1 MFTKLPAYPLITN
14 DPYLSIW
21 SNTDHP
27 AESDT
32 IHWGGARKRLV
43 LTAMADGVEYALVG
57 LSDGQRAEL
66 TGREVTATSTK
77 YTFRMEAMELSIA
90 FRAPLL
96 LDDLRLVSIPVTY
109 VHITARPLDGHE
121 HKADVKLS
129 WHDDI
134 CHDSAAPEPLIGK
147 SYASGDIH
155 IAWMGRKIQPMLG
168 QSSDHITID
177 WGYAYILSDTPVSF
191 QRVRGHWALECTK
204 AIVVGAKDAETC
216 IMLAY
221 DDVASINYFGFIA
234 QAYYHACNGESF
246 INTVKR
252 CFNEREEIFGRMTAF
267 DEQFS
272 ADALATGGEDY
283 RTIVTAAYRQSIAAH
298 KLIADR
304 DGKPVFLSKENDS
317 NGCIGTV
324 DVSYPSIPLYL
335 LYEPEL
341 VFAMA
346 RPVLEFARMPVWK
359 YDFAPHD
366 VGRYPYATGQVYG
379 LAPSCLDDVCDPT
392 GAGDVYPPLYLYDGA
407 ENLYRD
413 KGQMPVEESGN
424 MILML
429 ATALKAGGDDRFVKS
444 HLDLLEKWV
453 KYLEKYGADPGEQ
466 LCTDDFAGHLAHN
479 VNLAIKAVCGLAA
492 YAFIME
498 HFGDAPQAEHYRE
511 CAKSMA
517 RTIVEKS
524 RNGHGTGLT
533 LDGIGWSLKYNAVWD
548 IFFGF
553 GLFDDKFFTEEIKR
567 YLDEA
572 NTFGVPLDSRA
583 TYTKSDWQLWAATLS
598 RSPET
603 IAKFSHPMAKFLAET
618 TTRVPFSDWYDTKSS
633 RYMAFIARSVQGGL
647 FMPMLCRKIASGE
660 ETKKD

>member
-1 MFTKLPAYPLITN
+1 MFTRLPAYPLITS
-14 DPYLSIW
+14 DPYISIW

-32 IHWGGARKRLV
+32 IHWSGVRKRLV
-43 LTAMADGVEYALVG
+43 LTASADGNDYALVG
-57 LSDGQRAEL
+57 LSAGQRAEL
-66 TGREVTATSTK
+66 TGREITATATK
-77 YTFRMEAMELSIA
+77 YTFRIGAMELSVA

-96 LDDLRLVSIPVTY
+96 LDDLRLTSIPVTY
-109 VHITARPLDGHE
+109 VHIKARSLDGQA
-121 HKADVKLS
+121 HKAEVKLT

-134 CHDSAAPEPLIGK
+134 CHDSASTEPMIGK

-155 IAWMGRKIQPMLG
+155 IAWMGRKRQPMLG

-177 WGYAYILSDTPVSF
+177 WGYAYILSDTSVAFRRIS
-191 QRVRGHWALECTK
+191 GHWGLECAKTI
-204 AIVVGAKDAETC
+204 AVGAKDEEAC

-221 DDVASINYFGFIA
+221 DDVASIDYFGYIS
-234 QAYYHACNGESF
+234 QAYYHAWNGESF
-246 INTVKR
+246 IKAVKS
-252 CFNEREEIFGRMTAF
+252 CFHERYEIFCRMTAF

-272 ADALATGGEDY
+272 ADALAAGGEDY
-283 RTIVTAAYRQSIAAH
+283 RTIVAAAYRQSIAAH

-304 DGKPVFLSKENDS
+304 DGRPVFLSKENDS

-379 LAPSCLDDVCDPT
+379 LAPSCVDDACDPT

-429 ATALKAGGDDRFVKS
+429 ASALKAGGDERFVEL

-453 KYLEKYGADPGEQ
+453 KYLEQYGADPGEQ

-498 HFGDAPQAEHYRE
+498 HFGKSEQAAHYRE

-517 RTIVEKS
+517 RSIVGKS

-533 LDGIGWSLKYNAVWD
+533 LDGTGWSLKYNAVWD
-548 IFFGF
+548 VFFGF
-553 GLFDDKFFTEEIKR
+553 GLFEDSFYAEEMQR
-567 YLDEA
+567 YLAEA
-572 NTFGVPLDSRA
+572 NAFGVPLDSRA
-583 TYTKSDWQLWAATLS
+583 DYTKSDWQLWAASLS

-603 IAKFSHPMAKFLAET
+603 VAEFCRPMAKFLAET
-618 TTRVPFSDWYDTKSS
+618 SSRVPFSDWYDTKTG
-633 RYMAFIARSVQGGL
+633 RHVAFIARSVQGGL
-647 FMPMLCRKIASGE
+647 FMPMLCRKITMTDAA
-660 ETKKD
+660 K

>member
-1 MFTKLPAYPLITN
+1 MFTRLPAYPLITN

-32 IHWGGARKRLV
+32 IHWSGARKRLV
-43 LTAMADGVEYALVG
+43 LSAIADGVEYALVG
-57 LSDGQRAEL
+57 LADAKRAEL

-77 YTFRMEAMELSIA
+77 YTFRLGEIELSVA

-96 LDDLRLVSIPVTY
+96 LDDLRLTSIPVTY
-109 VHITARPLDGHE
+109 VHITARSLDGQT
-121 HKADVKLS
+121 HKAEVKLT

-134 CHDSAAPEPLIGK
+134 CHDGVSTEPLIGK
-147 SYASGDIH
+147 SYASDDIH
-155 IAWMGRKIQPMLG
+155 IAWMGRKSQPMLG

-177 WGYAYILSDTPVSF
+177 WGYAYILSDTPVAFRRIS
-191 QRVRGHWALECTK
+191 GHWGLECVKTI
-204 AIVVGAKDAETC
+204 AVGAKDAEEC

-221 DDVASINYFGFIA
+221 DDVASIDYFGYIA
-234 QAYYHACNGESF
+234 QAYYHAWNGESF
-246 INTVKR
+246 IKAVKS
-252 CFNEREEIFGRMTAF
+252 CFRERDKIFGRMTAF
-267 DEQFS
+267 DEQFT
-272 ADALATGGEDY
+272 ADALAAGGEDY
-283 RTIVTAAYRQSIAAH
+283 RTIVAAAYRQSIAAH

-304 DGKPVFLSKENDS
+304 DGWPVFLSKENDS

-335 LYEPEL
+335 LYNPEL

-379 LAPSCLDDVCDPT
+379 LAPSCLDDACDPT
-392 GAGDVYPPLYLYDGA
+392 WAGDVYPPLYLYDGA
-407 ENLYRD
+407 ENIYRD

-429 ATALKAGGDDRFVKS
+429 AAALKAGGDERFVKL

-492 YAFIME
+492 YAYIME
-498 HFGDAPQAEHYRE
+498 HFGESQQAAHYHE
-511 CAKSMA
+511 CAKKMA
-517 RTIVEKS
+517 RSIVEKS
-524 RNGHGTGLT
+524 RNGNGTGLT
-533 LDGIGWSLKYNAVWD
+533 LDGTGWSLKYNAVWD
-548 IFFGF
+548 VFFGF
-553 GLFDDKFFTEEIKR
+553 GLFDDSFFSEETRR

-572 NTFGVPLDSRA
+572 NAFGVPLDSRA
-583 TYTKSDWQLWAATLS
+583 DYTKSDWQLWAASLS
-598 RSPET
+598 RSPEVV
-603 IAKFSHPMAKFLAET
+603 AELSRPMAKFLEET
-618 TTRVPFSDWYDTKSS
+618 ATRVPFSDWYDTKTGK
-633 RYMAFIARSVQGGL
+633 YIAFIARSVQGGL
-647 FMPMLCRKIASGE
+647 FMPMLCRKIATGNAA
-660 ETKKD
+660 K